1 MAAVG
6 ERSRLI
12 QTFGRLSMLVFWA
25 LVLWGVLLF
34 LSTFAN
40 AVREGPAAA
49 FARLVPAHGAS
60 PWGWLALV
68 SMVLALGVGLTVGAA
83 VVRKRA
89 VRAEEP

>member
-1 MAAVG
+1 
-6 ERSRLI
+6 
-12 QTFGRLSMLVFWA
+12 
-25 LVLWGVLLF
+25 
-34 LSTFAN
+34 
-40 AVREGPAAA
+40 VREGPAAA
-49 FARLVPAHGAS
+49 FARLVPARGAS